1 MIKNPVITF
10 NNVIKK
16 YDQQEVLS
24 SISFQVLQQDVI
36 GILGPSG
43 MGKTT
48 MLRLIA
54 GLEKESS
61 GEITTHSNK
70 MAYVFQEPRLL
81 PWKTVLEN
89 VVLPLKAS
97 GINKQDRIKKA
108 EHYLDAMELSEFI
121 DYYPSQLSGGMKQ
134 RVSLARAF
142 AIEPD
147 ILLLDEPFSAL
158 DNRLRNKLLLALGK
172 QLEQKPMTVLYDSH
186 APKELEKIANRFFLI
201 SSKDAFTEISKEECK
216 NLN

>member
-1 MIKNPVITF
+1 MSIKPVITF

-16 YDQQEVLS
+16 YDQHEVLS
-24 SISFQVLQQDVI
+24 SISFQVLQYDVI

-48 MLRLIA
+48 ILRLIA
-54 GLEKESS
+54 GLEKETT
-61 GEITTHSNK
+61 GEITTHSKK

-81 PWKTVLEN
+81 PWRTVLEN
-89 VVLPLKAS
+89 VELPLKAS
-97 GINKQDRIKKA
+97 GVKKQDRVEKA
-108 EHYLDAMELSEFI
+108 KHYLDAMELSEFT

-142 AIEPD
+142 AVEPD

-158 DNRLRNKLLLALGK
+158 DNRLRNKLLLALGER
-172 QLEQKPMTVLYDSH
+172 LEQQPMTVLYISH

-201 SSKDAFTEISKEECK
+201 SAKDAFTEISKDECK
-216 NLN
+216 RLN